1 MPDESWFDE
10 SKPRRVAA
18 PILEDS
24 LLPVVP
30 PKDRGSLEWALGLGF
45 FGGAAGGAAMVFVAD
60 WLARRYVPG
69 GTPVAGTIGQ
79 HVPLFEGDAFA
90 GAMAVGIVIGAALGV
105 PIGALLRYTLRMVA
119 RLLAGGLL
127 APVLWILVHAFV
139 LKSFAPRL
147 ASLPIGPM
155 LAGAAVYGLCL
166 ALLRPPRALPK
177 LDTDD

>member
-10 SKPRRVAA
+10 GRPRRSAA
-18 PILEDS
+18 PIHEDS

-45 FGGAAGGAAMVFVAD
+45 FGGGAGGAVMVLVAD
-60 WLARRYVPG
+60 FIARRYQPG
-69 GTPVAGTIGQ
+69 GTPVVGTIGQ

-90 GAMAVGIVIGAALGV
+90 GAIAVGIVLGAVLGV
-105 PIGALLRYTLRMVA
+105 PIGALMRYTLRMVA
-119 RLLAGGLL
+119 RVLAGGLL

-147 ASLPIGPM
+147 ATLPIGPM
-155 LAGAAVYGLCL
+155 LAGAALYGVCL
-166 ALLRPPRALPK
+166 GLLRPPRALPK
-177 LDTDD
+177 LDA